1 MKMSQHM
8 IQVWLNKWGGP
19 EAIDAAGVIEQDRE
33 KPEKK
38 KGQEGSELSSK
49 LL

>member
-1 MKMSQHM
+1 MAER
-8 IQVWLNKWGGP
+8 VGGP
-19 EAIDAAGVIEQDRE
+19 EAIDAAGVIERDRE

-38 KGQEGSELSSK
+38 EGREGSEPSSK